1 MSNTKDNINLKESL
15 GFIDV
20 FFISLGYIIGA
31 GIYSLIYLTTKY
43 AGKYT
48 WMSFIIG
55 GLISLMTALSYRD
68 LSEHF
73 DTNASDYDYIT
84 QGLSMK
90 LKYPIS
96 FLLIFML
103 LLTATVLVIAFTN
116 ITKEIYKNAPYI
128 VVSIITI
135 LIPTI
140 INIYDVKFTSNI
152 NIGISLLETLVLVVL
167 IFMNF
172 LTPNLGSVKNINFD
186 TVKYLTNMFKKIP
199 SIFHGAFLTF
209 FAYSGFETI
218 PKLAEETKDSK
229 KNIPK
234 AIISSLLVAITLY
247 VFVSLSL
254 NNILGV
260 NKVSETKNPIS
271 LAFKSILGSK
281 TKPFIDFVTLMSIFN
296 TILITLLFTSRQ
308 FKALSEKNILPD
320 FISKVNSKTK
330 TPINSIL
337 LISVIVLILVLSLNI
352 NISSHFVN
360 LLLVV
365 LFVLINSSNIALYNK
380 KIIKKNGLP
389 YYSYLGLGST
399 LIIVYELIKK
409 IVN

>member
-15 GFIDV
+15 GFVDV
-20 FFISLGYIIGA
+20 FFISLGYIVGA

-48 WMSFIIG
+48 WISFVIG

-84 QGLSMK
+84 KGLSMK

-96 FLLIFML
+96 FLLISML

-128 VVSIITI
+128 IVLILTI
-135 LIPTI
+135 LVPTI

-186 TVKYLTNMFKKIP
+186 TVKYLTNMFKKVP

-260 NKVSETKNPIS
+260 NKVSQTKNPIS
-271 LAFKSILGSK
+271 LAFESLLGSK

-320 FISKVNSKTK
+320 FISKVNSTTK
-330 TPINSIL
+330 TPINSIV
-337 LISVIVLILVLSLNI
+337 LIAVIVLILVLSLNI

-360 LLLVV
+360 LLLVI

-399 LIIVYELIKK
+399 LMIVFELVKK